1 MPKEGSVI
9 VTLSRIGLLLVA
21 GSILYGLQ
29 PFGPS
34 GYAMLGFILGF
45 MCMSIAGMLQETP
58 K

>member
-1 MPKEGSVI
+1 MI

-29 PFGPS
+29 PFGPG

-45 MCMSIAGMLQETP
+45 MCVSIAGMWQETP